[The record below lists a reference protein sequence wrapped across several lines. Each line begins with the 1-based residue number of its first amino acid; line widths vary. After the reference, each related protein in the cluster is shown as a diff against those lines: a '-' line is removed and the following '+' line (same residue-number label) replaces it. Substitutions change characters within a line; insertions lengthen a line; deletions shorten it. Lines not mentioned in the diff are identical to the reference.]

1 MYRVLSQKN
10 VLALAPLCLAL
21 AAVLACGPSG
31 PTEEEIAAARE
42 ADVVEAEQAKKAL
55 DDLRAEQAALG
66 DQLEGEAEEG
76 AEEVEELTEE
86 AGQSLQAQFDALD
99 LKIEEAAEQLGAMI
113 AEKVNANP
121 PIQGEPLDQYQ
132 QRLIDIKVD
141 EDLMTA
147 QEWIDKGGD
156 YAKAINIYESLLPL
170 DPDNERV
177 NAALEFAQAERF
189 MTEERFSQ
197 LKKGMSEDEVREILG
212 PVNLR
217 NIRPYPDRGVTLW
230 LYLREDGN
238 AAGVYFREKRGK
250 QAVYSFDFNAVVKNE
265 ESE

>member
-1 MYRVLSQKN
+1 MYRVLSRMN
-10 VLALAPLCLAL
+10 VLAPASLCLVL
-21 AAVLACGPSG
+21 ASVLACGPSG
-31 PTEEEIAAARE
+31 PTEEEIAAARD

-55 DDLRAEQAALG
+55 EDLRAEQAELRTK
-66 DQLEGEAEEG
+66 LEGEVEEG
-76 AEEVEELTEE
+76 AEEVEELTDE
-86 AGQSLQAQFDALD
+86 ARQGLQAQIDALD
-99 LKIEEAAEQLGAMI
+99 LKIDEAAEQLGALI

-121 PIQGEPLDQYQ
+121 PIQGEPLDPYQ

-156 YAKAINIYESLLPL
+156 YAKAINIYQSLLPL

-177 NAALEFAQAERF
+177 NAALEAAEADRF

-217 NIRPYPDRGVTLW
+217 NIRPYTDRGVTLW

-238 AAGVYFREKRGK
+238 AAGVYFRERRGK
-250 QAVYSFDFNAVVKNE
+250 QAVYSFDFDAVVKDE